1 MPCCVLGHSGFG
13 GLSWWLYCFILLI
26 SLAWGIVLGWALL
39 ARAAG
44 MLLPTAWCW
53 APPAWHREQAPHP
66 RKWRRRAAP
75 DALRQGGEIAAASL
89 SSAVHAKDDLR
100 RVAKALGLAFS
111 PKKGEQDAQ
120 QVLRLLSA
128 LPFNAGGGVS
138 WGPRWVVGGSGCG
151 GGGGGE
157 DAHLKL
163 LRNTEVGHSNKK
175 ASSMILASALIPQ
188 PNLTTALVAKLR
200 GLRLACDR

>member
-1 MPCCVLGHSGFG
+1 MLGAPC
-13 GLSWWLYCFILLI
+13 
-26 SLAWGIVLGWALL
+26 LAQ
-39 ARAAG
+39 RAGTSSSKVATTG
-44 MLLPTAWCW
+44 RPHLPHLT
-53 APPAWHREQAPHP
+53 RFE
-66 RKWRRRAAP
+66 K
-75 DALRQGGEIAAASL
+75 IAAASL

-100 RVAKALGLAFS
+100 GVAKALGLAFS

-200 GLRLACDR
+200 GLP